1 MCRREV
7 GWAAGLCPRMVKKG
21 IFRILRRDIMLAI
34 KNVKIYTITNGI
46 ITGNV
51 VVDEQGK
58 IVGVGD
64 VEIPRGAE
72 VIDGTGKVVMP
83 GMIEAHGHAGVY
95 EESLGWEG
103 SDGNEMTDPVTPH
116 IRALDAINPHEDG
129 IREALEHSVTAM
141 CVLPGSANVIGGQ
154 GVVVHMYGNTVEEMI
169 IKEAGGLKIAFGENP
184 KRVYSNQKKMPST
197 RMATAALLRES
208 LVKAQN
214 YLDKLEKAKTD
225 PEKAPERDLRMEVLA
240 KVLKRELPVRAHA
253 HRADD
258 IMTALRIAKEFNLD
272 ISIEHCTEG
281 HKIVNELKEAGVWA
295 IVGPT
300 LSNRSK
306 VELKELSFNTLKTL
320 YDAGIPVAI
329 TMDHPVVPVGYMPTV
344 AAHAVKAGLPY
355 EEALKAITINPAK
368 VLGIDAEYGSIEQG
382 KMADLVLWSGDPL
395 DVQSRAEKVFIHGQ
409 IVHEA

>member
-1 MCRREV
+1 MT
-7 GWAAGLCPRMVKKG
+7 
-21 IFRILRRDIMLAI
+21 ILYFFFQA
-34 KNVKIYTITNGI
+34 
-46 ITGNV
+46 
-51 VVDEQGK
+51 
-58 IVGVGD
+58 
-64 VEIPRGAE
+64 
-72 VIDGTGKVVMP
+72 
-83 GMIEAHGHAGVY
+83 
-95 EESLGWEG
+95 
-103 SDGNEMTDPVTPH
+103 
-116 IRALDAINPHEDG
+116 EDG
-129 IREALEHSVTAM
+129 IRAADVTGVQTCAL
-141 CVLPGSANVIGGQ
+141 PI
-154 GVVVHMYGNTVEEMI
+154 
-169 IKEAGGLKIAFGENP
+169 
-184 KRVYSNQKKMPST
+184 
-197 RMATAALLRES
+197 
-208 LVKAQN
+208 
-214 YLDKLEKAKTD
+214 
-225 PEKAPERDLRMEVLA
+225 LA
-240 KVLKRELPVRAHA
+240 RALKRELPVRAHA

-368 VLGIDAEYGSIEQG
+368 ILGIDAEYGSIEQG

-395 DVQSRAEKVFIHGQ
+395 DVQSRVEKVFIHGQ

>member
-1 MCRREV
+1 
-7 GWAAGLCPRMVKKG
+7 
-21 IFRILRRDIMLAI
+21 MLAI

-129 IREALEHSVTAM
+129 IREALEHGVTAM

-368 VLGIDAEYGSIEQG
+368 ILGIDAEYGSIEQG

-395 DVQSRAEKVFIHGQ
+395 DVQSRVEKVFIHGQ